1 MTTPAPAATASAQ
14 ASHALIV
21 DALGR
26 RIAGGTLAE
35 GERVTVAQ
43 LEEEFA
49 ASRTVVREAV
59 RVLEAHGLVVSRR
72 RVGVTVA
79 PRAHWRNLDGAVI
92 AWTLDGPRRHDM
104 LVELTALRAA
114 VEPAAANAAAR
125 CAGDQD
131 RAGLVRLATRLSEL
145 GARGAGDSDDYLDV
159 DIAYHRLLLRAGGN
173 ALFAQLAEPVTEVL
187 RGRAALGL
195 TPGIPHVGT
204 LEAHLATA
212 QAIAAGDAAAAE
224 SAARTHLTLVSSE
237 VGSDRPVAMPQPGVS
252 DYAE

>member
-92 AWTLDGPRRHDM
+92 AWTLDGPVGTTCSSSSRPCGPPSSLPPRTRRPG
-104 LVELTALRAA
+104 A
-114 VEPAAANAAAR
+114 P
-125 CAGDQD
+125 
-131 RAGLVRLATRLSEL
+131 ATR
-145 GARGAGDSDDYLDV
+145 
-159 DIAYHRLLLRAGGN
+159 I
-173 ALFAQLAEPVTEVL
+173 EPSSC
-187 RGRAALGL
+187 ASP
-195 TPGIPHVGT
+195 PG
-204 LEAHLATA
+204 
-212 QAIAAGDAAAAE
+212 
-224 SAARTHLTLVSSE
+224 
-237 VGSDRPVAMPQPGVS
+237 
-252 DYAE
+252 